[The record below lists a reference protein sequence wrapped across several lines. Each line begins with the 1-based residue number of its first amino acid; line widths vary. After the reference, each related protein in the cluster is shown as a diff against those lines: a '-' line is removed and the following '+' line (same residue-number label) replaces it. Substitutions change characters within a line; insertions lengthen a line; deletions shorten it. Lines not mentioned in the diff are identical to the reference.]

1 MRVVLAITGAS
12 GGIYGWS
19 LLQALAALHVE
30 THVVVSTWGERILAH
45 ECGVNRDAVRRLAA
59 YLYDP
64 QDMQARIA
72 SGTFAVEATIIA
84 PCSMHTLGLIAHGIA
99 GNLIARAADVAL
111 KERRR
116 LVLLPRETP
125 LSAIHLE
132 NMLKLAQLGVLI
144 VPASPGFYQKPQSV
158 SDLVQWQ
165 VGKVL
170 DCAGVSGFDYPRWD
184 GA

>member
-19 LLQALAALHVE
+19 LLQALAALKIE
-30 THVVVSTWGERILAH
+30 THVVVSAWGERILSH
-45 ECGVNRDAVRRLAA
+45 ECGIDREAVRRLATC
-59 YLYDP
+59 LYDP
-64 QDMQARIA
+64 HDMAARIA
-72 SGTFAVEATIIA
+72 SGTFLVDATIIA

-99 GNLIARAADVAL
+99 GNLIVRAADVAL

-125 LSAIHLE
+125 LSAVHLE
-132 NMLKLAQLGVLI
+132 NMLKLARLGVYI
-144 VPASPGFYQKPQSV
+144 VPASPGFYQRPQCLA
-158 SDLVQWQ
+158 DLVRWQ

-170 DCAGVSGFDYPRWD
+170 DCAGVPGFVYDRWD
-184 GA
+184 GQ